1 MVKVLPYNNCS
12 LWHRV
17 QGSSSAQRKEADG
30 KDISPVIQCRACKL
44 HFLLSALVR
53 PSMPAVLYSSK
64 LSVDLPLL

>member
-17 QGSSSAQRKEADG
+17 QGRSSAQRKEADG
-30 KDISPVIQCRACKL
+30 KDISPVIQCCACKL
-44 HFLLSALVR
+44 HFLLSELVQ
-53 PSMPAVLYSSK
+53 PSLPAVLYSSK